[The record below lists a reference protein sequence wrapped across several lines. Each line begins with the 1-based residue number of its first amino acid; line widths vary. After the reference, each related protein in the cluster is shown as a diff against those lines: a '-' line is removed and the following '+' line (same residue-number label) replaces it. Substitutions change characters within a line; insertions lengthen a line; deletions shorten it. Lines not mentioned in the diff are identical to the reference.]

1 MRVHASD
8 EERQRMRLKKLSEQ
22 VIVITGASSGIGR
35 ATAKLAAQRGAQVVL
50 TARSTAELVKVVA
63 DIQQAGGRATYYTAD
78 VTRPEQVEAVA
89 EYAEKEFGRI
99 DTWVNNAGV
108 SAYGR
113 IEQLGL
119 DDMRQVMDVTYWG
132 VVNGSRSAL
141 PRLRRQGGALINVG
155 SEVSTSPVPLQGP
168 YVAAKHAVAG
178 FTDVLRLELD
188 ADKANV
194 SVTLIRPG
202 SIDTPFFRHAKSVTG
217 EAPAP
222 PPPVYAPEL
231 VAQAILHCA
240 EHAQR
245 DVVVGGAAR
254 AMIGLSQNAPRLA
267 DKLFSRTLFKSQQ
280 SGPRSR
286 SYEGSLYAA
295 GGPASAHGGYN
306 GRQRSLYTSLSLH
319 PWAGALTVILLGAG
333 LAAATRGLR

>member
-1 MRVHASD
+1 
-8 EERQRMRLKKLSEQ
+8 MRLKKLSEQ

-35 ATAKLAAQRGAQVVL
+35 ATAKLAAQRGATVVL
-50 TARSTAELVKVVA
+50 TARSVAELAKVVA
-63 DIQQAGGRATYYTAD
+63 EIEQAQGRAAYYAAD

-89 EYAEKEFGRI
+89 EYAEKTFGRI
-99 DTWVNNAGV
+99 DTWVNDAGV

-119 DDMRQVMDVTYWG
+119 DDMRRVMDVTFWG

-178 FTDVLRLELD
+178 FTDVLRLELEEEKVPV
-188 ADKANV
+188 A
-194 SVTLIRPG
+194 VTLIRPG
-202 SIDTPFFRHAKSVTG
+202 SIDTPFFRHSKSVTG

-222 PPPVYAPEL
+222 PPPVYAPEV

-240 EHAQR
+240 EHVER

-254 AMIGLSQNAPRLA
+254 AMIGLSRSAPRLA
-267 DKLFSRTLFKSQQ
+267 SRLFSRSLFKSQQ
-280 SGPRSR
+280 EGPRSR
-286 SYEGSLYAA
+286 SDEGSLYTAS
-295 GGPASAHGGYN
+295 GPGSAHGGYN
-306 GRQRSLYTSLSLH
+306 GRRRSLYTTLSLH
-319 PWAGALTVILLGAG
+319 PWASALTVVALGAG
-333 LAAATRGLR
+333 LAAATRSLR